1 MRKITL
7 LSLAG
12 VLIPLS
18 LFSNTKLVRAA
29 DTTYDIHPL
38 VHDISYGDE
47 MINIPHKVEINING
61 DIDKYT
67 KNEAYD
73 VLAIKGVLASTKEDY
88 SNFKLN
94 ISINNDS
101 SNGLFEKL
109 DAYTLSI
116 DEDSIDIVGKDDRS
130 CFYALQ
136 SLREI
141 FNQSGNEVRELTIN
155 DYSNSLYR
163 GVIEGLY
170 GVPYNNFEI
179 EDMIEFISK
188 YKANTFFYGPRHD
201 SYFRT
206 AWS

>member
-1 MRKITL
+1 M
-7 LSLAG
+7 
-12 VLIPLS
+12 
-18 LFSNTKLVRAA
+18 
-29 DTTYDIHPL
+29 
-38 VHDISYGDE
+38 
-47 MINIPHKVEINING
+47 
-61 DIDKYT
+61 
-67 KNEAYD
+67 
-73 VLAIKGVLASTKEDY
+73 LASTKEDY

-206 AWS
+206 AWRELLPRDELMMLEEVATYAKSRKEDFYFGLNPVETRSFTMANYEWDYEAFIARFEQAYSIGIRHFLQ